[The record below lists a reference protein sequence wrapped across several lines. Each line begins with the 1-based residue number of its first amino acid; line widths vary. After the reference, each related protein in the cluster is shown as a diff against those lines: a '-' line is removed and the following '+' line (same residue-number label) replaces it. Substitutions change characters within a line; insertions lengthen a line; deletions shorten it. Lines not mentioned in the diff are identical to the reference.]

1 MTTDN
6 HLNFLQHKIMELRSA
21 LFFSMSD
28 AVLKLPTT
36 IITALKVDELGQV
49 WFFVN
54 KPTQNIQEFD
64 REFPCRAE
72 FFRKGI
78 DGQVKI
84 SGRATIMNDPE
95 ELNCLVDMDDD
106 IKKKAMNELVLV
118 KVKIQNVDYFEPR
131 KVEENNW
138 LQGIG
143 TKIYSMLF
151 ETHPHHGYAFTN
163 SSPGN

>member
-1 MTTDN
+1 MYMTTDN
-6 HLNFLQHKIMELRSA
+6 HLKFLQHKIMELRSA

-84 SGRATIMNDPE
+84 SGRA
-95 ELNCLVDMDDD
+95 
-106 IKKKAMNELVLV
+106 
-118 KVKIQNVDYFEPR
+118 KIGRASCREGE
-131 KVEENNW
+131 K
-138 LQGIG
+138 
-143 TKIYSMLF
+143 
-151 ETHPHHGYAFTN
+151 
-163 SSPGN
+163 

>member
-6 HLNFLQHKIMELRSA
+6 HLKFLQEKVMELRSA

-36 IITALKVDELGQV
+36 IITAIKVDEIGQV

-54 KPTQNIQEFD
+54 KPKQNIQEFD
-64 REFPCRAE
+64 REFPYRAE
-72 FFRKGI
+72 FFKKGVE
-78 DGQVKI
+78 GQLKI

-95 ELNCLVDMDDD
+95 ELNGLVDISDE
-106 IKKKAMNELVLV
+106 IKRKAINDLVLV
-118 KVKIQNVDYFEPR
+118 KVKIQQVEYFEPR
-131 KVEENNW
+131 RVNEYNW

-143 TKIYSMLF
+143 NKLYHMFF
-151 ETHPHHGYAFTN
+151 EPQPQHGYAFYKQL
-163 SSPGN
+163 SQ

>member
-6 HLNFLQHKIMELRSA
+6 HLKFMQEKVMELRTA

-28 AVLKLPTT
+28 AVLKLPTS
-36 IITALKVDELGQV
+36 IITALKVDDLGQV

-54 KPTQNIQEFD
+54 RPKQNIQEFD

-72 FFRKGI
+72 FFKKGLDSQI
-78 DGQVKI
+78 KI
-84 SGRATIMNDPE
+84 SGKATIMNDPE
-95 ELNCLVDMDDD
+95 ELNGLVDISDD

-118 KVKIQNVDYFEPR
+118 KVKIQNVEYFEPR
-131 KVEENNW
+131 KENEYSW

-143 TKIYSMLF
+143 NRLYNMFF
-151 ETHPHHGYAFTN
+151 EPQPQHGYAFYKQL
-163 SSPGN
+163 S